1 MWHWIGY
8 PYNMFSHNLL
18 QILRNFKRS
27 KSSFFINLFGLTLG
41 MSSALLI
48 YLWIADELRVDNF
61 FENDERIFQ
70 VMQNTTGETGIQTME
85 ATPGLLSK
93 TMSAELPEVEL
104 AVSVVPP
111 SFNVSKGTIS
121 VGDNRIKSSG
131 QYVSADFLN
140 IFSYT
145 LLAGNRAQALSD
157 KKNIVISDRLA
168 IKLFKSIS
176 GAVGQ
181 TIEWNS
187 QEIKALCIVS
197 GVVQS
202 PPSNATNQF
211 DFLLKFEL
219 FEEGNPSDS
228 WGNNSPYTYVLLRKS
243 ISEKQLN
250 AKITDFIKLHDAN
263 SNATLFIQRYSDRY
277 LHGQYENGEPAGGRS
292 AYLKLFSIIGIFV
305 LVIACIN
312 FMNLSTA
319 KSLDKM
325 KAVGIKKTLGAS
337 RKTLVVQHLSE
348 SMVMSFISLA
358 LAILVNDLSMGTF
371 NNITG
376 KHLHLTFDH
385 NLIIVMLGLTVFTGL
400 FSGSYPAF
408 YLSSSNAA
416 KLLKGKLSPSIGEL
430 SVRRGLIVFQFAI
443 AVILITGVAV
453 VYQQM
458 KFIQGKNLGFNRDQ
472 VLYFNC
478 SGMTN
483 TVMAEIKSIPGVL
496 DAGGGRLL
504 TGNRLGGTN
513 DLQWEG
519 KVAED
524 DVFMTNLWMSFG
536 LIETLDMKM
545 VEGHPFRDNP
555 NSRGEIIF
563 NEQAI
568 QRMQLK
574 NPVGKKIK
582 IGGED
587 KEIIGVVKDFH
598 FESLYEAV
606 KPCALLI
613 APIEYAPHISVKIQ
627 EGKEQS
633 TISQLQKLWKQRY
646 PAEPFEFRFMDDDYQ
661 KLYAAESRVST
672 LAKYFAFIAI
682 LISTMGLFGLATFI
696 AQRRTKE
703 IGIRKVLGSS
713 VIGIVYLLSADFTK
727 AVLLAISIAIPVSY
741 LAARYWLD
749 NFAFKI
755 SLEWWFFVGAGFL
768 VLVIAWLT
776 VGTQA
781 IKSAT
786 VNPTDCLKND

>member
-1 MWHWIGY
+1 
-8 PYNMFSHNLL
+8 MFSHNLL

-48 YLWIADELRVDNF
+48 YLWIADEVRVDKF

-70 VMQNTTGETGIQTME
+70 VMQNSKGVTGIQTME

-93 TMSAELPEVEL
+93 AMNAELPEVEL

-131 QYVSADFLN
+131 QYVSADFLK

-145 LLAGNRAQALSD
+145 LLGGNRTPALSD
-157 KKNIVISDRLA
+157 KKNIVISDKLA
-168 IKLFKSIS
+168 LKLFKSIS

-181 TIEWNS
+181 TLEWNS

-197 GVVQS
+197 GVFQS
-202 PPSNATNQF
+202 PPANATKQF
-211 DFLLKFEL
+211 DFLLNFEL
-219 FEEGNPSDS
+219 FEEGHPSDG
-228 WGNNSPYTYVLLRKS
+228 WGNNSPYTYVLLRKA
-243 ISEKQLN
+243 ISEEQFSS
-250 AKITDFIKLHDAN
+250 KITNFIKSHDAN

-277 LHGQYENGEPAGGRS
+277 LRGQYENGEPAGGRF
-292 AYLKLFSIIGIFV
+292 AYVKLFSIVGIFV
-305 LVIACIN
+305 LLIACIN

-319 KSLDKM
+319 ESLDKM

-337 RKTLVVQHLSE
+337 RKTLVIQHLSE
-348 SMVMSFISLA
+348 SIVMSFISLA
-358 LAILVNDLSMGTF
+358 FAILVTDLSMGTF
-371 NNITG
+371 NSVTG
-376 KHLHLTFDH
+376 KHLRLTFDH
-385 NLIIVMLGLTVFTGL
+385 NLIITMLVLTIFTGL
-400 FSGSYPAF
+400 FSGCYPAF
-408 YLSSSNAA
+408 YLSASNAV
-416 KLLKGKLSPSIGEL
+416 KLLKGKLSPARGEL
-430 SVRRGLIVFQFAI
+430 SVRKALIVFQFTI
-443 AVILITGVAV
+443 AVILIAGVAV

-458 KFIQGKNLGFNRDQ
+458 KFIQDKNLGFDRDQ
-472 VLYFNC
+472 VLYFTC

-483 TVMAEIKSIPGVL
+483 AVMEEIKSIPGVVN
-496 DAGGGRLL
+496 AGGGRLL

-519 KVAED
+519 KLAGD

-536 LIETLDMKM
+536 LMETLDMKM
-545 VEGHPFRDNP
+545 VEGRPFRENP
-555 NSRGEIIF
+555 NSPGEIIF

-574 NPVGKKIK
+574 NPIGKKIK
-582 IGGED
+582 IGGEER
-587 KEIIGVVKDFH
+587 EIIGVVKDFH

-613 APIEYAPHISVKIQ
+613 APIEYAPNISVKIQ

-633 TISQLQKLWKQRY
+633 TISQLQTLLKQRY
-646 PAEPFEFRFMDDDYQ
+646 PAEPFEFKFMDDDYQ
-661 KLYAAESRVST
+661 ELYAAELRVST
-672 LAKYFAFIAI
+672 LAKYFAFVAI
-682 LISTMGLFGLATFI
+682 LTSTMGLFGLATFM
-696 AQRRTKE
+696 AKRRTKE

-713 VIGIVYLLSADFTK
+713 VIGIVYLLSVDFTK
-727 AVLLAISIAIPVSY
+727 AVLLAISIAIPVTY

-749 NFAFKI
+749 TFAFKI
-755 SLEWWFFVGAGFL
+755 SLEWWYFFGAGFL
-768 VLVIAWLT
+768 VLVVAWLT

-781 IKSAT
+781 IKTASA
-786 VNPTDCLKND
+786 NPTDCLKND